1 MPLRKIL
8 FLFAFSI
15 CFSATLHAQIEI
27 AHLTTKGLS
36 STGYGGFIH
45 GAIPVSKTDDIGL
58 EAGIYAFRAPS
69 SNAHLLF
76 LPLLVSYRHAFGP
89 NGTGFYVE
97 PFAGYTIGSTD
108 IQQTDAN
115 GNPLYNSD
123 GTEKDIKASGPA
135 AGLGVGYI
143 IPSSSVPL
151 NFGLRYEHIFVSGGD
166 GATAQSLIAF
176 RVAWSLLTVK
186 RLKGN

>member
-1 MPLRKIL
+1 MPVRKIL

-15 CFSATLHAQIEI
+15 CFSATLQAQIEI

-36 STGYGGFIH
+36 STGFGGFIH

-58 EAGIYAFRAPS
+58 EAGIYAFNAPS
-69 SNAHLLF
+69 DTHLLF
-76 LPLLVSYRHAFGP
+76 LPLLASYRHAFGP
-89 NGTGFYVE
+89 DGTGFYVE
-97 PFAGYTIGSTD
+97 PLAGYTIGSTD

-115 GNPLYNSD
+115 N
-123 GTEKDIKASGPA
+123 TQASGPT
-135 AGLGVGYI
+135 AGLAAGYI

-151 NFGLRYEHIFVSGGD
+151 NFGLRYEHVFVSGS
-166 GATAQSLIAF
+166 APAQSLIAF
-176 RVAWSLLTVK
+176 RVAWSLLTAR